1 MGPRHR
7 VPILHRVDKSRR
19 SRLRRR
25 RSRARLGV
33 VGECPALDERAGLG
47 IALTFK
53 MEVVAEVA
61 SAVRVF
67 TGQAHIVV
75 RPRAFQDRNRLG
87 PLTAL
92 GLNRLPLN
100 PGSQKSPIFARFFA
114 ESLAS
119 KSVTRKRSAEKV
131 TYFPQTGLSDRRG

>member
-53 MEVVAEVA
+53 MEVVAEV
-61 SAVRVF
+61 
-67 TGQAHIVV
+67 
-75 RPRAFQDRNRLG
+75 
-87 PLTAL
+87 TAL
-92 GLNRLPLN
+92 GLNRLRLN